1 MSIDSQDRR
10 KFSLGLAAGSVISA
24 LPSIALGQQKFDEG
38 IDYRVVQPAVPTSS
52 PGKIEVLEF
61 FWYACPHC
69 YRLNPFVAEWK
80 KKLPA
85 NVEFKKVHVAF
96 RGDGHQK
103 IFYTLEAMGRE
114 ADLGIK
120 VFEEIHL
127 KKNPMASLIEASAWA
142 KTQGLDVAKFEAT
155 WNSFAVQT
163 QQKRANALVNS
174 YKLDG
179 VPMFGING
187 RFLTSP
193 SMVGGSHARALQ
205 VVDYLISRSKAA

>member
-1 MSIDSQDRR
+1 MSVNSLSRR
-10 KFSLGLAAGSVISA
+10 NFSLGLVAGSALGV
-24 LPSIALGQQKFDEG
+24 LPSVAISQQRFDEG
-38 IDYRVVQPAVPTSS
+38 IDYRLVQPAVPTSS
-52 PGKIEVLEF
+52 PGKVEVLEF

-69 YRLNPFVAEWK
+69 YRLDPFVAQWK
-80 KKLPA
+80 KTLPA

-103 IFYTLEAMGRE
+103 LFYTLEALGRE
-114 ADLGIK
+114 NDLGIK

-127 KKNPMASLIEASAWA
+127 KKNPMSSLIEASSWA
-142 KTQGLDVAKFEAT
+142 KKQGLDVAKFEST

-174 YKLDG
+174 YKIDG

-187 RFLTSP
+187 RFLASP
-193 SMVGGSHARALQ
+193 AMVGGSHARALQ

>member
-1 MSIDSQDRR
+1 MSIDSENRR
-10 KFSLGLAAGSVISA
+10 RLSIGLAAGSVMTAFPLSTLA
-24 LPSIALGQQKFDEG
+24 QQRFDEG
-38 IDYRVVQPAVPTSS
+38 IDYRLVQPRVPTSS

-69 YRLNPFVAEWK
+69 YRLDPFVAEWK

-120 VFEEIHL
+120 VFEEIHVR
-127 KKNPMASLIEASAWA
+127 KNPTSSLIEASAWA
-142 KTQGLDVAKFEAT
+142 KAQGLDVAKFEAT

-174 YKLDG
+174 YKIDG

-193 SMVGGSHARALQ
+193 AMVGGSHARALQ
-205 VVDYLISRSKAA
+205 VVDYLISLSKAA

>member
-1 MSIDSQDRR
+1 MAVDSKDRR
-10 KFSLGLAAGSVISA
+10 NFSLGLAAGSVVTL
-24 LPSIALGQQKFDEG
+24 LPAAAFGQQRFDEG
-38 IDYRVVQPAVPTSS
+38 IDYRLIQPAVPTASQ
-52 PGKIEVLEF
+52 GKVEVLEF

-69 YRLNPFVAEWK
+69 YRLDPFVAEWK

-85 NVEFKKVHVAF
+85 HVEFKKVHVAF

-127 KKNPMASLIEASAWA
+127 KKNPMASLIEASGWA
-142 KTQGLDVAKFEAT
+142 KSQGLDVAKFEAT

-174 YKLDG
+174 FKIDG

-187 RFLTSP
+187 RFVTSP
-193 SMVGGSHARALQ
+193 AMVGGSHSRALQ
-205 VVDYLISRSKAA
+205 VVDYLVARSKAA

>member
-1 MSIDSQDRR
+1 MSIGSENRR
-10 KFSLGLAAGSVISA
+10 RFSIGLAAGSVLAASPFA
-24 LPSIALGQQKFDEG
+24 SFAQQKFDEG
-38 IDYRVVQPAVPTSS
+38 IDYRLIQPAVPTSS
-52 PGKIEVLEF
+52 PGKVEVLEF

-69 YRLNPFVAEWK
+69 YRLDPFVAEWK

-85 NVEFKKVHVAF
+85 SVDFKKIHVAF

-120 VFEEIHL
+120 VFEEIHVR
-127 KKNPMASLIEASAWA
+127 KNPMASLIEASAWA
-142 KTQGLDVAKFEAT
+142 KSQGLDVAKFEAT

-174 YKLDG
+174 YKIDG

-193 SMVGGSHARALQ
+193 AMVGGSHARALQ
-205 VVDYLISRSKAA
+205 VVDYLITLSRAA

>member
-1 MSIDSQDRR
+1 MSIGSQDRR
-10 KFSLGLAAGSVISA
+10 KFSLGLAAGSVISV
-24 LPSIALGQQKFDEG
+24 LPTIAIGQQKFDEG
-38 IDYRVVQPAVPTSS
+38 IDYRLVQPAVPTSS

-85 NVEFKKVHVAF
+85 NVDFKKVHVAF

-142 KTQGLDVAKFEAT
+142 KAQGLDVAKFEAT

-193 SMVGGSHARALQ
+193 AMVGGSHARALQ

>member
-1 MSIDSQDRR
+1 MSIDSQNRR
-10 KFSLGLAAGSVISA
+10 NVSLGLVAGCALHA
-24 LPSIALGQQKFDEG
+24 LPSIAFAQQRFDEG
-38 IDYRVVQPAVPTSS
+38 IDYRLVQPPVPSAS
-52 PGKIEVLEF
+52 PGKVEVLEF

-69 YRLNPFVAEWK
+69 YRLTPFVAEWK

-85 NVEFKKVHVAF
+85 HVEFKKVHVAF

-103 IFYTLEAMGRE
+103 IFYTLEALGRE
-114 ADLGIK
+114 AELGIK
-120 VFEEIHL
+120 VFEEIHV
-127 KKNPMASLIEASAWA
+127 KKNPMSSLIEALAWA
-142 KTQGLDVAKFEAT
+142 KAQGLDVAKFEAT

-174 YKLDG
+174 YKIDG
-179 VPMFGING
+179 VPMFGIHG

-193 SMVGGSHARALQ
+193 AMVGGSHSRALQ